1 MFSGFEHCSL
11 RLYLVPLCTEA
22 NVENS
27 QVTPW
32 LNIPAFFEQQ
42 VLLETFLQRSHQM
55 RQVLVEQHCS
65 AHSQVRFCRL
75 HFEGLWLCKMC
86 IGQQRG
92 FAVFSHLI
100 CFRLLQSFNPKC
112 AQIRPPNG
120 PPAFTSECF
129 LVNVVRFWDFR
140 SSKTIRAAGHACLNH
155 TFKWC
160 YIISCWTLASP
171 CHPPVQQSIR
181 WLLWFVPFRSM
192 VHGFDV
198 LCISALNLSNF
209 DQPPS

>member
-1 MFSGFEHCSL
+1 MFCPFERKDHFPSCRSCCAAVSQKPSRTCVGVSSMFSGFEHCSL
-11 RLYLVPLCTEA
+11 RLYLVPLYTEA

-100 CFRLLQSFNPKC
+100 CFRLLQLFNPKC
-112 AQIRPPNG
+112 ARSNLQMAPQL
-120 PPAFTSECF
+120 S
-129 LVNVVRFWDFR
+129 LQNVSW
-140 SSKTIRAAGHACLNH
+140 
-155 TFKWC
+155 
-160 YIISCWTLASP
+160 
-171 CHPPVQQSIR
+171 
-181 WLLWFVPFRSM
+181 
-192 VHGFDV
+192 
-198 LCISALNLSNF
+198 
-209 DQPPS
+209 